1 MKPNFIVI
9 GAARSGT
16 TSLFQYLDAHPEV
29 YMSQVKELNFFSN
42 EKYWAKGF
50 CWYEKNFPVK
60 AGQYTAVGEV
70 SPSYTKAPFT
80 EDVVKRIHDYVP
92 DAKLIYIV
100 RNPVQRCLSH
110 YLHRVQ
116 RGYET
121 RQFSEILKSL
131 ENESFIAQGR
141 YHFQLQRYL
150 ARFAKDQI
158 LVLSFEQFSCKTAES
173 VADIYR
179 FIGVDPTFQ
188 ANHTDEVHNA
198 NSQIILKSGF
208 GLKVMRFYHH
218 HVEQRNLPYRF
229 KKLFLGLS
237 NIGGTDVSKP
247 RLNPSEIKLLDD
259 FYREDAA
266 LLNRDFGVATES
278 WFTERSG

>member
-1 MKPNFIVI
+1 MKPNFLVI

-16 TSLFQYLDAHPEV
+16 TSLFQYLDAHPDV

-42 EKYWAKGF
+42 EKYWEKGLD
-50 CWYEKNFPVK
+50 WYEKNFPVK
-60 AGQYTAVGEV
+60 EGQYKAVGEV

-100 RNPVQRCLSH
+100 RNPVQRCISH

-131 ENESFIAQGR
+131 ENESFMAQGR
-141 YHFQLQRYL
+141 YHYQLQRYL
-150 ARFAKDQI
+150 ERFPREQI
-158 LVLSFEQFSCKTAES
+158 LVLSFEEFSRNTADS

-179 FIGVDPTFQ
+179 FIGVDPAFK

-198 NSQIILKSGF
+198 NSGIILKGGF
-208 GLKVMRFYHH
+208 GLKVMRFYHD
-218 HVEQRNLPYRF
+218 HVEQRNFPYRF
-229 KKLFLGLS
+229 KRLFLWLS
-237 NIGGTDVSKP
+237 DLGGQDVSKP
-247 RLNPSEIKLLDD
+247 KLSASESAQLEN
-259 FYREDAA
+259 FYREDAVK
-266 LLNRDFGVATES
+266 LQRDFGIPVAT
-278 WFTERSG
+278 WFSKP